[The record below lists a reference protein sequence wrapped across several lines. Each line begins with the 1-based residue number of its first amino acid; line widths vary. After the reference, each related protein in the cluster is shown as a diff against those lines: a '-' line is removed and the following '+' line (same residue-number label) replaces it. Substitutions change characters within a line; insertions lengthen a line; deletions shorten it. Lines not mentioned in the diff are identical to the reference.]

1 MQTEAK
7 AIPVMATH
15 PKVKTCVKIIRPR
28 VLKRFQHFITLT
40 DWDEDLLRREK
51 WIDRICLGLL
61 VLSVLYFVPVLLSTL
76 LK

>member
-7 AIPVMATH
+7 AIPVMARH
-15 PKVKTCVKIIRPR
+15 PEAGTCVKIIRPS
-28 VLKRFQHFITLT
+28 VLGRFRHFITST
-40 DWDEDLLRREK
+40 NWDENILRREK
-51 WIDRICLGLL
+51 WIDRICLDLV